1 MGATNCPET
10 PRQRMIGMMYLVLTA
25 MLALNVSKDILDAF
39 VVVDETLVTSNKNTD
54 ASLASDYFYLDKQK
68 VILGEEK
75 VKDALGKSQQLK
87 KSSDDMV
94 NYIIQLRTDLI
105 RIVEGTEF
113 TKNNELKTAED
124 ISSRDEISKAT
135 HFLINEG
142 RAKEL
147 KGKIEQYRTNI
158 LGFVGEGARPGF
170 DKTIGLD
177 VNKEYFNNDKQK
189 ESWEDHNFNNTIMIA
204 CVTLLNK
211 TIGEIRNAESMI
223 LKNIISSISADDFK
237 FDQVGGRSIPKSQ
250 MVFTNTNYE
259 ADIIVAAYDSKQ
271 NPIVYYRTGVDT
283 LLESQIDGATK
294 LDGENGLVKLTL
306 PANSVGDV
314 KYAGLIMVKK
324 PDGQPAYYHFKDKY
338 SVVRPSATVAADK
351 MNVLYAGIPNPL
363 SASAPVPPEK
373 LTLTVAGCQ
382 VTRNTIGGWDVS
394 VPTSMVGKPVTATVS
409 AENQALGSTVFRVK
423 GVPNPVAT
431 IGGYIKG
438 GKRAKQE
445 LLGSS
450 AVIMAQMDKDFVY
463 DMKWTVKSYRV
474 SIAVKGVESAPMVIS
489 GAQFSEDLKS
499 RIQSAQ
505 PGTAI
510 YFTDIRVSSP
520 AGERSLDDISVRI
533 K

>member
-39 VVVDETLVTSNKNTD
+39 VVVDETLVTTIRNTE
-54 ASLASDYFYLDKQK
+54 ASLANDYNRLEQQK

-75 VKDALGKSQQLK
+75 VKDALSQAAQLK
-87 KSSDDMV
+87 KYSDDMV
-94 NYIIQLRTDLI
+94 NYIATVKKDLFKAVESDVVNKDGSNKSTKDIENKDNVSKPTDFFINNKRATQL
-105 RIVEGTEF
+105 
-113 TKNNELKTAED
+113 KAEID
-124 ISSRDEISKAT
+124 KY
-135 HFLINEG
+135 
-142 RAKEL
+142 RA
-147 KGKIEQYRTNI
+147 NI
-158 LGFVGEGARPGF
+158 LSLVGDGVKGDF
-170 DKTIGLD
+170 DKTMGL
-177 VNKEYFNNDKQK
+177 NTNERYENNDGTP
-189 ESWEDHNFNNTIMIA
+189 ESWENHNFNGIIMIA

-211 TIGEIRNAESMI
+211 TMGEVRNAELMV
-223 LKNIISSISADDFK
+223 LKHIFASISAEDFK
-237 FDQVGGRSIPKSQ
+237 FDNVGGRAIPKTQ
-250 MVFTNTNYE
+250 MVFTGNNYE

-271 NPIVYYRTGVDT
+271 NPEVYYKMGVDT
-283 LLESQIDGATK
+283 LLESQLAGATK
-294 LDGENGLVKLTL
+294 LEGADGLAKLSL
-306 PANSVGDV
+306 AASSVGEF

-324 PDGQPAYYHFKDKY
+324 PDGTPTYYSFKDKY

-382 VTRNTIGGWDVS
+382 VARNTTGGWDVS
-394 VPTSMVGKPVTATVS
+394 VPTSMIGKPVTATVS
-409 AENQALGSTVFRVK
+409 AENQPLGSTVFRVK
-423 GVPNPVAT
+423 GVPNPAAT

-450 AVIMAQMDKDFVY
+450 AVIMAQMDRDFVY

-474 SIAVKGVESAPMVIS
+474 SIAVKGVESAPLVIS

-510 YFTDIRVSSP
+510 YFTDIKVSSP